1 MHLSSSCWYPAVSS
15 CCGTG
20 EGRLC
25 LGRLASAIL
34 GSQFCCWDLVFL
46 RLSFL
51 SACRGWQA
59 QSCLGGRG
67 FSLVLAAAVTQQPH
81 SSELRLD
88 TPRSAAGVTA
98 ANISPVTGSNTT
110 QDYKLLNVIH
120 NQCPFPNVSYTDMKS
135 VCRARQ
141 IFKINVENPS
151 YFSRRR

>member
-1 MHLSSSCWYPAVSS
+1 MHLSTSCWYPAVSS

-25 LGRLASAIL
+25 PGRLASAVL

-67 FSLVLAAAVTQQPH
+67 FSLVLAAA
-81 SSELRLD
+81 
-88 TPRSAAGVTA
+88 AGITA

-120 NQCPFPNVSYTDMKS
+120 NPCPFPNTSYTDMKS